1 MAMLDHC
8 RKADICDDEGELLY
22 QCSVQQ
28 GPMDCR
34 QGAGLSG
41 AGHFLGGVLRSCHG
55 DGDMPVQAVR
65 AAEAAGPHVLTPVRG
80 G

>member
-28 GPMDCR
+28 GPM
-34 QGAGLSG
+34 GGLLLIVSRELDYQ
-41 AGHFLGGVLRSCHG
+41 AQDTFLVVFY
-55 DGDMPVQAVR
+55 DPATN
-65 AAEAAGPHVLTPVRG
+65 AART
-80 G
+80 